1 MYVDMTVMKC
11 IKRLDMQYY
20 IEAIDTFE
28 LGGLIEV
35 NAINEEDAV
44 LLLTDMEKYNI
55 IKEEIEKIDKVAKA
69 LKKEKE
75 EIDEKMKAIVKR
87 LKEVVNRDI
96 FNFGMPKS
104 EEEINRIIIDNIN
117 RYRERHSRDRV
128 SSSGSGSNEFNVY
141 ADIKRNSGI
150 R

>member
-55 IKEEIEKIDKVAKA
+55 IKEEIDKVAKA
-69 LKKEKE
+69 LKTKEKE

-87 LKEVVNRDI
+87 LKEVVNRDV

-128 SSSGSGSNEFNVY
+128 SSSGSNEFNVY
-141 ADIKRNSGI
+141 ADIQRNSGI

>member
-1 MYVDMTVMKC
+1 MIVMRC
-11 IKRLDMQYY
+11 IKREDMQYY
-20 IEAIDTFE
+20 IEAIETFE

-35 NAINEEDAV
+35 NAINKENAV
-44 LLLTDMEKYNI
+44 LILIDISKYDI
-55 IKEEIEKIDKVAKA
+55 IKEEIVKIEKVAKA
-69 LKKEKE
+69 LKKEEEETDKNMKE
-75 EIDEKMKAIVKR
+75 IIKR
-87 LKEVVNRDI
+87 LKEVCSREV

-104 EEEINRIIIDNIN
+104 EEEVNRIIIDNIN

-128 SSSGSGSNEFNVY
+128 SSSGSNEFNVY